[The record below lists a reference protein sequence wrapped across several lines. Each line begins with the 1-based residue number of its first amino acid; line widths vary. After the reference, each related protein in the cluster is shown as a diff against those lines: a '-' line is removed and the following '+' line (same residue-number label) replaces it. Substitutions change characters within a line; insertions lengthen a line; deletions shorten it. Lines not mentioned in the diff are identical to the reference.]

1 MMSSQQQ
8 SLSTTA
14 HVRGD
19 TPPSQLAAPVPRD
32 WVRTEL
38 PDTWPDRRPNGRPLS
53 LLQVIRHALFRRR
66 QPVALPE
73 DMPGGDRIPRYVLQE
88 FHGVPNG
95 NYSNRITRGYVTG
108 FEISMLGEMG
118 RVRRLLVNQLRD
130 CRRVIDV
137 GCGSAR
143 NAAAVLNAG
152 VSEVWGLDISPYM
165 LRHAAS
171 DHEGV
176 RLLQG
181 LAEDIPAPDQY
192 FDGAAVVFLLHEMP
206 PRSVCQALDELA
218 RVLCPG
224 GKLVVAEPSPL
235 QMQLSGWQLWRCH
248 GWRGLYF
255 RRLMHSVHE
264 PFLKAWHR
272 MDFADEAR
280 RRGFE
285 VLEEQCG
292 VPIRSWVMQRKT
304 C

>member
-1 MMSSQQQ
+1 MNGQQQ
-8 SLSTTA
+8 SSSTA
-14 HVRGD
+14 VHFKSHAR
-19 TPPSQLAAPVPRD
+19 PSEAAAPLSSD
-32 WVRTEL
+32 WARAEL
-38 PDTWPDRRPNGRPLS
+38 PDTWPDRRRGGRPLS
-53 LLQVIRHALFRRR
+53 LPQVIRHALSRRR
-66 QPVALPE
+66 HRVALPE
-73 DMPGGDRIPRYVLQE
+73 DMPGRERIPRYVLQE

-95 NYSNRITRGYVTG
+95 NYSNCITRGYVTG
-108 FEISMLGEMG
+108 FEFSMLGEMV
-118 RVRRLLVNQLRD
+118 RVRRMLVNQLRD

-143 NAAAVLNAG
+143 NAGAVLSAG
-152 VSEVWGLDISPYM
+152 VPEVWGLDISPYM

-171 DHEGV
+171 DHEDV

-218 RVLCPG
+218 RVLHPG

-235 QMQLSGWQLWRCH
+235 QMQLSGWQLWRRY

-272 MDFADEAR
+272 MDFAEEAR

-304 C
+304 F